1 MGKRV
6 KKQPDGW
13 RMTPAERRNYYLGG
27 FAEYMGG
34 SIMTTFY
41 SIYMMF
47 QGVDLTKIAVLMFV
61 VKCIDA
67 VDDVILGF
75 LLDKIDLSKSKLFGK
90 LAGKGKY
97 LPWYRA
103 FCWVFPL
110 ATIAFFCMP
119 TTLSETAKMV
129 WFFVGYVLYDLTY
142 TLIQIP
148 KGSMIMT
155 VTDSIDERAQLV
167 QNGTVISTIGGVVL
181 SVGWPMLISE
191 SVGFSVS
198 SVAIVS
204 MILMF
209 LFMLPLAVK
218 GKEHNVNME
227 NIDEKETEKYTFR
240 DMLECI
246 KVNKEFGIILLADL
260 VVAITSTASAL
271 NNFIAF
277 YRFNDSMALTWP
289 TLIALVPT
297 LIVMTQMNRIIRK
310 IGKRACMIMFQ
321 SIVCV
326 SYVVMYFIPGTQV
339 AVCISIMSL
348 MYMFGVLRSSLVGF
362 LIPDT
367 IEYTK
372 YKTGKDCAGIF
383 NAMNSFVNKATT
395 SFSSSLG
402 MFLLGLSG
410 WVTINATDFADL
422 AAQNVVQ
429 PESALNMLW
438 SLNTLIPAAGVL
450 AAVVIMIAYR
460 LKESDVQL
468 MADCNAGRITKEECE
483 QKLSRK
489 Y

>member
-6 KKQPDGW
+6 KKQPDSW
-13 RMTPAERRNYYLGG
+13 RLTPAERRNYYLGG

-75 LLDKIDLSKSKLFGK
+75 LLDKIDISKSKLFGK
-90 LAGKGKY
+90 IAGKGKY
-97 LPWYRA
+97 LPWFKA
-103 FCWVFPL
+103 FCWMFPL

-119 TTLSETAKMV
+119 TTLSETAKLV

-142 TLIQIP
+142 TLIQTP
-148 KGSMIMT
+148 KNSMIMT
-155 VTDSIDERAQLV
+155 ITDSIDERAHLM
-167 QNGTVISTIGGVVL
+167 QNGTVVSTIGGVVL
-181 SVGWPMLISE
+181 GVGWPMLISE

-204 MILMF
+204 MIVMF
-209 LFMLPLAVK
+209 LFMLPLAIK

-227 NIDEKETEKYTFR
+227 NVDEKETEKYTFR
-240 DMLECI
+240 DMLECV
-246 KVNKEFGIILLADL
+246 KVNKYFALILLATL
-260 VVAITSTASAL
+260 VIAITSTGAAVG
-271 NNFIAF
+271 NFIAF

-289 TLIALVPT
+289 TLIAMVPT
-297 LIVMTQMNRIIRK
+297 LIVMGNLNRLIRK
-310 IGKRACMIMFQ
+310 IGKRASVIMFLAIQ
-321 SIVCV
+321 CI
-326 SYVVMYFIPGTQV
+326 SYAAMYFIPGTAV
-339 AVCISIMSL
+339 ALCIAIMSV
-348 MYMFGVLRSSLVGF
+348 MYMFGVLRTSLVNF
-362 LIPDT
+362 IVPDT

-383 NAMNSFVNKATT
+383 NAISSFVNKATS

-410 WVTINATDFADL
+410 WVSINATDFADL
-422 AAQNVVQ
+422 VAQNVAQ

-438 SLNTLIPAAGVL
+438 ALNTLIPAIGVF
-450 AAVVIMIAYR
+450 AAVVTMIFYR
-460 LKESDVQL
+460 LKDSDVQL

-483 QKLSRK
+483 QKLSCK
-489 Y
+489 L